1 MAASTA
7 QLTEQQL
14 QDSEFMLDPRDRI
27 ADASIDEHAPEQSTY
42 SVDNYDDESDFEIL
56 SKDELES

>member
-7 QLTEQQL
+7 QPTEQQL
-14 QDSEFMLDPRDRI
+14 QDSEFMLDSRDRI
-27 ADASIDEHAPEQSTY
+27 ADASIDEHTPEQST
-42 SVDNYDDESDFEIL
+42 SLDNYDDESDFEIL

>member
-7 QLTEQQL
+7 QPTEQQL

-27 ADASIDEHAPEQSTY
+27 ADASIDERAPELST

>member
-7 QLTEQQL
+7 QPTEQLL

-27 ADASIDEHAPEQSTY
+27 ADASIDEHAPEQST

>member
-7 QLTEQQL
+7 QPTEQQL
-14 QDSEFMLDPRDRI
+14 RDSEFMLDPRDRI
-27 ADASIDEHAPEQSTY
+27 ADASIDEHAPELST